1 MECIKCGA
9 NVDSLQVPVCE
20 ECEKADMR
28 AKSKN
33 AKEILDLHVKS
44 QRELKLL
51 PDDFKIS
58 DSSIDVATKI
68 IRELIALGESSEIV
82 AATVFGFCFGYLCHQ
97 REQEPQV

>member
-9 NVDSLQVPVCE
+9 KVDSLQVPVCE

-33 AKEILDLHVKS
+33 AKEILDLHIKS
-44 QRELKLL
+44 QKELKLL

-58 DSSIDVATKI
+58 DTGIDVATKI
-68 IRELIALGESSEIV
+68 IREVIALGESSEIV
-82 AATVFGFCFGYLCHQ
+82 ANAVFAF
-97 REQEPQV
+97 